1 MINLPSYLNRYFQ
14 NNSFIIVYPVQH
26 VAYEIDPN
34 NPSLV
39 EPFERLDEIG
49 KNIIRLFRRK

>member
-1 MINLPSYLNRYFQ
+1 
-14 NNSFIIVYPVQH
+14 VQH
-26 VAYEIDPN
+26 VADETDPN